1 MKIQRHSSLRE
12 SVADYVTPK
21 FIVTA
26 GAVFV
31 VLNQDTVTWV
41 IHGQHGIC
49 SLLVFKPFSVFK
61 IQHV

>member
-1 MKIQRHSSLRE
+1 MKMQLHASLRG
-12 SVADYVTPK
+12 SIVYYVPPK
-21 FIVTA
+21 FIVAA

-31 VLNQDTVTWV
+31 VLNQDTDTWV

-49 SLLVFKPFSVFK
+49 SLLVFKPFSIFK